1 MGVSVLTPATEAAT
15 TYNTFAYVAALPN
28 HVGVGDEL
36 TIYMWIDRTA
46 PSADMPNDYRVHDY
60 KLTITRPDN
69 TTEVQTW
76 STVEDTTS
84 NQALVYTPTQTGT
97 YTLDFEFPQM
107 LLNQS
112 SQALVRGSPNDD
124 VFEGSTASTTFTVQE
139 ESIGRLPDTYPL
151 PTEYWT
157 RPIYGEN
164 SIWFLVSS
172 NWLGNGAPGYLG
184 FESSYN
190 YGGNGALFPD
200 DAVGSETGHI
210 MWTKSLQAGG
220 VVGGD
225 NFDGFEGNTYFE
237 GSAYLQRYINPIIVN
252 GKLFYTEPLSY
263 LSGTGGDTVCVDLR
277 TGEEYWRSSTVPALS
292 HAIIFDSE
300 NPNQHGVYQPLLVA
314 ASGGGFFGGA
324 VTWRVF
330 DADTGKALFNV
341 TGLPSGRSAMGPM
354 GENLIYQTSNTA
366 QGYVVKEWNS
376 SNLWSWTDTPTN
388 IHGTTI
394 DASTDARYDW
404 TVPITYKGANWT
416 TSFTVV
422 EAYYNDVMLCYNG
435 TLPSEGTSFFF
446 GATPSQKPYTYFAVS
461 LNKTAGTYGQIQWM
475 NTVTPTQNATILRA
489 GVDPVNRVFVENVR
503 ELQCFN
509 GYNLDTGACMWSTED
524 YRQADMDYYGS
535 PASASLANMF
545 AYGKMYSSAY
555 AGILYCYDTAS
566 GDLLWTYGNGGPGNS
581 TDGGVVVPGNYP
593 TFVNGY
599 ANGLIYTVTTEHTIE
614 TPLYKGSLSRAINA
628 TDGTEV
634 WTLNSYVG
642 EFMYQSYGIADGFN
656 TWFNGLSN
664 QIYVVGRGP
673 SSLTVNAPQSA
684 LTEGQ
689 SVVISGTVMDVSSGS
704 QQDEQSARF
713 ANGLPVASDAS
724 MKDWMGYVY
733 QQKPLPD
740 NFTGVEVQLMVTD
753 SNGNTRTI
761 GSATTDETG
770 KYNYQ
775 WTPDITGMYK
785 VTAVFAGTNGYWP
798 SVSTAAFAVDAAAPT
813 PAPTETPPD
822 SVADQFFVPAIA
834 GLLVAIIVV
843 GLLTIVVLR
852 KP

>member
-1 MGVSVLTPATEAAT
+1 
-15 TYNTFAYVAALPN
+15 
-28 HVGVGDEL
+28 
-36 TIYMWIDRTA
+36 
-46 PSADMPNDYRVHDY
+46 
-60 KLTITRPDN
+60 
-69 TTEVQTW
+69 
-76 STVEDTTS
+76 
-84 NQALVYTPTQTGT
+84 
-97 YTLDFEFPQM
+97 
-107 LLNQS
+107 
-112 SQALVRGSPNDD
+112 
-124 VFEGSTASTTFTVQE
+124 
-139 ESIGRLPDTYPL
+139 
-151 PTEYWT
+151 
-157 RPIYGEN
+157 
-164 SIWFLVSS
+164 
-172 NWLGNGAPGYLG
+172 
-184 FESSYN
+184 
-190 YGGNGALFPD
+190 
-200 DAVGSETGHI
+200 
-210 MWTKSLQAGG
+210 
-220 VVGGD
+220 
-225 NFDGFEGNTYFE
+225 
-237 GSAYLQRYINPIIVN
+237 
-252 GKLFYTEPLSY
+252 
-263 LSGTGGDTVCVDLR
+263 
-277 TGEEYWRSSTVPALS
+277 
-292 HAIIFDSE
+292 
-300 NPNQHGVYQPLLVA
+300 
-314 ASGGGFFGGA
+314 
-324 VTWRVF
+324 
-330 DADTGKALFNV
+330 
-341 TGLPSGRSAMGPM
+341 
-354 GENLIYQTSNTA
+354 
-366 QGYVVKEWNS
+366 
-376 SNLWSWTDTPTN
+376 
-388 IHGTTI
+388 
-394 DASTDARYDW
+394 
-404 TVPITYKGANWT
+404 
-416 TSFTVV
+416 
-422 EAYYNDVMLCYNG
+422 
-435 TLPSEGTSFFF
+435 
-446 GATPSQKPYTYFAVS
+446 
-461 LNKTAGTYGQIQWM
+461 M

-509 GYNLDTGACMWSTED
+509 GYNLDTGAFMWTTED